1 MRDTVVRKRKYRC
14 AKLEIYRVALL
25 RRTWHGIA
33 LDYGEKSG
41 IRKYRIELSDKVL
54 KWAATSPYSDWI
66 NFLRGILV
74 RKFAFR
80 VLMWLMIAMLV
91 GCNTVSGF
99 GKDVQKLGR
108 KMEEAADRRNR

>member
-1 MRDTVVRKRKYRC
+1 M
-14 AKLEIYRVALL
+14 
-25 RRTWHGIA
+25 
-33 LDYGEKSG
+33 
-41 IRKYRIELSDKVL
+41 
-54 KWAATSPYSDWI
+54 
-66 NFLRGILV
+66 